1 MHINFLLFVS
11 CAGGNF
17 FTRALTTSTDTIPLG
32 VGEYTEMSSLQR
44 LEQYSYI
51 DIPKLPVNK
60 NDTVTWWQYELK
72 NEWPLRRFGIEKLS
86 KLSEKLKIIEP
97 SHPQHFYEKIKLL
110 GQNDSF
116 KIFEIDHTNA
126 EEWLLSQMIQKTGGN
141 GHSRE
146 HNKNEIKK
154 ENAIMA
160 DISKT
165 YNIEKINLKDIINSK
180 ESFYKEYLRICN
192 IIQINPS
199 DLTLDL
205 YDQWKKTWGYV
216 INE

>member
-1 MHINFLLFVS
+1 
-11 CAGGNF
+11 
-17 FTRALTTSTDTIPLG
+17 
-32 VGEYTEMSSLQR
+32 
-44 LEQYSYI
+44 
-51 DIPKLPVNK
+51 
-60 NDTVTWWQYELK
+60 
-72 NEWPLRRFGIEKLS
+72 
-86 KLSEKLKIIEP
+86 
-97 SHPQHFYEKIKLL
+97 
-110 GQNDSF
+110 
-116 KIFEIDHTNA
+116 
-126 EEWLLSQMIQKTGGN
+126 MIQKTGGN
-141 GHSRE
+141 GHWRE